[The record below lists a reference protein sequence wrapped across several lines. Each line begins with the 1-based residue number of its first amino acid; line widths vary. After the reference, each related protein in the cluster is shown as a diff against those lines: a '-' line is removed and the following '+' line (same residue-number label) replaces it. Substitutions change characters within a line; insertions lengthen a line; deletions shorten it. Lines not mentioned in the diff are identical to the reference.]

1 MQIAVISDLHELTH
15 LCVCVYLTQVST
27 MGTHKSMDKKFV
39 YVIEEVETGRI
50 KIGRSKNPE
59 SRMRQLKTGNPNTL
73 RIAMKKE
80 RAYSAKFETWLHQQ
94 FSKNRTGGEWFEGV
108 TPDEVS
114 SRLMGCLLWD
124 WDVDEY

>member
-1 MQIAVISDLHELTH
+1 
-15 LCVCVYLTQVST
+15 
-27 MGTHKSMDKKFV
+27 MDKKFI